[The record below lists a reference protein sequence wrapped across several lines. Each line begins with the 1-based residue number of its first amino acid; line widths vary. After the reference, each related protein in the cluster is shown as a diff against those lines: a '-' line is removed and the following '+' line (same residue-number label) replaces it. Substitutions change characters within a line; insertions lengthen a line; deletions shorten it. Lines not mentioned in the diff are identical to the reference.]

1 MKDVKMKVLP
11 GMVTG
16 EIINLMEVTGSS
28 ARVKKILRA
37 YGWIQHVDP
46 ERLVEFDVRPWNQCT
61 IFVVTAPFNLGNAAW
76 RRR

>member
-1 MKDVKMKVLP
+1 MKDVNLKVLP

-16 EIINLMEVTGSS
+16 EIMEVTGSS

-46 ERLVEFDVRPWNQCT
+46 ERFVEFDVRPWNQCT
-61 IFVVTAPFNLGNAAW
+61 IFVVTAPFNEETCRW
-76 RRR
+76 E

>member
-1 MKDVKMKVLP
+1 MKDVKMKPEVLP

-37 YGWIQHVDP
+37 YRRLDP
-46 ERLVEFDVRPWNQCT
+46 VC
-61 IFVVTAPFNLGNAAW
+61 
-76 RRR
+76 